1 MIRVLRLLGLALLA
15 FCAPALAVEESSNPR
30 LAALVESIKA
40 DMLQDPRV
48 AAKRAREGSVEFE
61 RLADRRAR
69 DTARATLLWL
79 EAEGLARAGD
89 LENADPVAKRALAMV
104 RQAAPRSKLE
114 GDILLARGG
123 IAGARTDVS
132 TALNSYQQAHRI
144 FGAVRDAR
152 KQAIALVSLGL
163 LYVDAH
169 DYDAALKYL
178 NEALEAYPADP
189 GLAHAIYNSR
199 GLIHQEKKQFDR
211 ADKDFRIALRFA
223 RQVAGRSVESTFL
236 RNIARNELLAGR
248 TGAAQRTIAQAR
260 ALGTGERSD
269 QAQLDA
275 VAAQAALQQ
284 GRVEAAGKLIER
296 AFAGL
301 DLQQTDIAFRDAHQT
316 AVAVYQKQQKPALA
330 LAHLQAL
337 KRLDD
342 QATRL
347 AAQAN
352 TALMAARFNSANQ
365 EAKIARLRD
374 AERLRRAREQLE
386 RARTERTLWL
396 VGAGATG
403 TIIVLLLISI
413 QVVRRSRDQVRAA
426 NADLAVTNSALAKAL
441 AAKTEFLATT
451 SHEIRTPLNGILG
464 MTQVMLTDRALAPA
478 TRDRLTV
485 VHGAGLTMRALVDDI
500 LDVAKMETGN
510 LGLEVAPFDLRA
522 MLTDASRMW
531 ADQASAKGLTFAV
544 ELDRCP
550 ERVEGDAA
558 RVRQIVFNL
567 LSNACKFT
575 SQGSV
580 TLSAEASEAG
590 VLIRVADTGIGIAPE
605 QREAVFESFRQADAS
620 TTRKFGGTGLGL
632 SICRNLARAMDGDV
646 TLASTPGEGSTFT
659 VALPLPVVAA
669 PAPASAT
676 PSEGEALLVIDRN
689 PIARAMMR
697 TLFAPHAGKVLFA
710 AGPAEA
716 VECLSAGGIAR
727 VLIDDATARADGDP
741 HGVVAQVVE
750 QAQGAKVALLWP
762 KSEEADHA
770 ALLDLGIDL
779 LIAKPI
785 TGAALVQQLFPT
797 ESAAEQQSSLV
808 PRAA

>member
-1 MIRVLRLLGLALLA
+1 
-15 FCAPALAVEESSNPR
+15 
-30 LAALVESIKA
+30 
-40 DMLQDPRV
+40 
-48 AAKRAREGSVEFE
+48 
-61 RLADRRAR
+61 
-69 DTARATLLWL
+69 
-79 EAEGLARAGD
+79 
-89 LENADPVAKRALAMV
+89 
-104 RQAAPRSKLE
+104 
-114 GDILLARGG
+114 
-123 IAGARTDVS
+123 
-132 TALNSYQQAHRI
+132 
-144 FGAVRDAR
+144 
-152 KQAIALVSLGL
+152 
-163 LYVDAH
+163 
-169 DYDAALKYL
+169 
-178 NEALEAYPADP
+178 
-189 GLAHAIYNSR
+189 
-199 GLIHQEKKQFDR
+199 
-211 ADKDFRIALRFA
+211 
-223 RQVAGRSVESTFL
+223 
-236 RNIARNELLAGR
+236 
-248 TGAAQRTIAQAR
+248 
-260 ALGTGERSD
+260 
-269 QAQLDA
+269 
-275 VAAQAALQQ
+275 
-284 GRVEAAGKLIER
+284 
-296 AFAGL
+296 
-301 DLQQTDIAFRDAHQT
+301 
-316 AVAVYQKQQKPALA
+316 
-330 LAHLQAL
+330 
-337 KRLDD
+337 
-342 QATRL
+342 
-347 AAQAN
+347 
-352 TALMAARFNSANQ
+352 
-365 EAKIARLRD
+365 
-374 AERLRRAREQLE
+374 
-386 RARTERTLWL
+386 
-396 VGAGATG
+396 
-403 TIIVLLLISI
+403 
-413 QVVRRSRDQVRAA
+413 
-426 NADLAVTNSALAKAL
+426 
-441 AAKTEFLATT
+441 
-451 SHEIRTPLNGILG
+451 
-464 MTQVMLTDRALAPA
+464 MLTDRALAPA

-727 VLIDDATARADGDP
+727 VLIDDATARAAGDP